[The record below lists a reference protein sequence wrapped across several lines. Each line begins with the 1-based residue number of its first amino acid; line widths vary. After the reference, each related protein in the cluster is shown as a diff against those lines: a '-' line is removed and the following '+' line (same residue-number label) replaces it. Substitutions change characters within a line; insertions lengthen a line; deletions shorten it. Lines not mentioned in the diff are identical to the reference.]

1 MEGAI
6 ILINKIGVD
15 VDRLISTLNEAIKK
29 SSKQVQNSSDEAEI
43 EKLNKLIYK
52 KEA

>member
-1 MEGAI
+1 VEGAI

-15 VDRLISTLNEAIKK
+15 VDKQINTLAEAIKK
-29 SSKQVQNSSDEAEI
+29 SSEQVHNSSDEAEI
-43 EKLNKLIYK
+43 DKLNKLISQ